1 MPSPLHSVLLYTPIP
16 VAATI
21 IGGSIAAV
29 RPPSARVRSMVQHF
43 AAGVVFAATAG
54 EILPELLHAHSP
66 VPTLI
71 GFAIGVALM
80 LLVKELTHHA
90 EEGASGEHA
99 DPPVQGDN
107 EDDHGSVRSMLIA
120 VGIDITIDGTLIGVG
135 FAAGATQGVM
145 LTIALTLE
153 VLFLGVSTAAAMAKT
168 RASRARIIAV
178 TCLLAALLSIGA
190 LIGATLLA
198 MLSGPWLVGVLAFGA
213 AALLYLVTEELLVE
227 AHEVPETPM
236 TTAVFFVGFI
246 SLFLIEMMA

>member
-1 MPSPLHSVLLYTPIP
+1 MRTALESVLIYTPIP

-21 IGGSIAAV
+21 IGGTIAAI

-80 LLVKELTHHA
+80 LVVKQLTHHEEEK
-90 EEGASGEHA
+90 EEGAKEQSG
-99 DPPVQGDN
+99 G
-107 EDDHGSVRSMLIA
+107 DHGSTRSMLIA
-120 VGIDITIDGTLIGVG
+120 VGIDITIDGILVGVG
-135 FAAGATQGVM
+135 FAAGATQGIM
-145 LTIALTLE
+145 LTVALTLE
-153 VLFLGVSTAAAMAKT
+153 VLFLGVSTASALTKNH
-168 RASRARIIAV
+168 ASRARVIGT
-178 TCLLAALLSIGA
+178 TCVLALLLAVGA
-190 LIGATLLA
+190 LVGATLLA
-198 MLSGPWLVGVLAFGA
+198 TLTGPWLVGVLSFGA

-227 AHEVPETPM
+227 AHEVPETPL

>member
-1 MPSPLHSVLLYTPIP
+1 MRTALESVLIYTPIP

-21 IGGSIAAV
+21 IGGTIAAL

-71 GFAIGVALM
+71 GFVIGVALM
-80 LLVKELTHHA
+80 LIVKQLTHHEEEKEEQAA
-90 EEGASGEHA
+90 EKAG
-99 DPPVQGDN
+99 
-107 EDDHGSVRSMLIA
+107 DHGSTRSMLIA
-120 VGIDITIDGTLIGVG
+120 VGIDITIDGVLVGVG
-135 FAAGATQGVM
+135 FAAGATQGIM

-153 VLFLGVSTAAAMAKT
+153 VLFLGVSTASALTKN
-168 RASRARIIAV
+168 RASRARVIGT
-178 TCLLAALLSIGA
+178 TCALALLLAIGA
-190 LIGATLLA
+190 LVGATLLA
-198 MLSGPWLVGVLAFGA
+198 TLTGPWLVGVLSFGA

-227 AHEVPETPM
+227 AHEVPETPV